1 MRVRSQSLVLALV
14 VSLLPASGL
23 GQGQPGVSLVRPGGL
38 SELREW
44 DARVTSMLRG
54 GDLRVRRVFDDA
66 LLPGHQHERLDQ
78 YYRGVKV
85 FGADL
90 SRQTAGGQTI
100 SVFGILYSDID
111 LDTMPG
117 LSESDARMAV
127 EKLTGV
133 ELGASREPELMIL
146 PEGGGYT
153 LTYRARVATSG
164 DITVYFL
171 DAGTGNVVLQ
181 YSDVETQSAVGTGI
195 GVLGDSKKLSVR
207 TQSGSYQAEDQ
218 LRPPAI
224 YTFDMKGNLSRVNDF
239 LNGRITLGQSDVAV
253 DPDNDWRDSAAVDAH
268 AYAGYT
274 YDYFFKRFNRT
285 GLDNRNIAMA
295 SLVHPVRREDLTT
308 HPSSVVSLY
317 YLNAFYAG
325 EGIMVYGEGLP
336 PGYVLAGTGQTV
348 DYFSGALDIVGHEL
362 THGVTDY
369 TSDLIYRNESGALN
383 EAFSDIMATSIEFF
397 FQELGSG
404 LLKADYLIGE
414 DTIRPRG
421 IRSLENPAAYG
432 HPDHYS
438 RRYTGSADNGG
449 VHTNSGIA
457 NHAFYLAIEG
467 GTNRTSGQGVQGVG
481 AASREQIEKIFYR
494 AFTQLMPA
502 NSTFSIARAACE
514 QAARDLYGASSAA
527 FRAVQQAWSA
537 VGVI

>member
-1 MRVRSQSLVLALV
+1 MRVHLRLCVLTLVAA
-14 VSLLPASGL
+14 LLPATGPAQTHPGL
-23 GQGQPGVSLVRPGGL
+23 LQVRPDVL
-38 SELREW
+38 SDLRAW
-44 DARVTSMLRG
+44 DTRVTSMLRG
-54 GDLRVRRVFDDA
+54 GELRVHRVFDDA

-90 SRQTAGGQTI
+90 VRQVAGGQTI
-100 SVFGILYSDID
+100 SVFGVLYSDIG
-111 LDTMPG
+111 LDTVPRQ
-117 LSESDARMAV
+117 SEADARAAI
-127 EKLTGV
+127 ERLTGV
-133 ELGASREPELMIL
+133 ELGASRGPELMVL
-146 PEGGGYT
+146 PHEGSYF
-153 LTYRARVATSG
+153 LTYRARVATPG

-171 DAGTGNVVLQ
+171 DANTGDLVLQ
-181 YSDVETQSAVGTGI
+181 YSDAKTQSAVGTGI
-195 GVLGDSKKLSVR
+195 GVLGDRKKLSVR
-207 TQSGSYQAEDQ
+207 PQSGTYQAEDE

-224 YTFDMKGNLSRVNDF
+224 YTFNMKGNVNRVMDF
-239 LNGRITLGQSDVAV
+239 LNGRVTLSQNDLATDS
-253 DPDNDWRDSAAVDAH
+253 DNDWRDAATVDAH

-274 YDYFFKRFNRT
+274 YDYFYKRFSRT
-285 GLDNRNIAMA
+285 GLDNRNISMA

-308 HPSSVVSLY
+308 QPPSVVSLF

-325 EGIMVYGEGLP
+325 DGIMVYGEGLP

-362 THGVTDY
+362 AHGVTDY

-397 FQELGSG
+397 FQDVGSG
-404 LLKADYLIGE
+404 LLKADYLVGE

-432 HPDHYS
+432 DPDHYS

-449 VHTNSGIA
+449 VHINSGIA
-457 NHAFYLAIEG
+457 NQAFYLAVEG
-467 GTNRTSGQGVQGVG
+467 GTNRTSGLTVPGVG
-481 AASREQIEKIFYR
+481 AANRDQIEKIFYR

-514 QAARDLYGASSAA
+514 QAARDLYGASSNA
-527 FRAVQQAWSA
+527 FRSVQIAWSA
-537 VGVI
+537 VGVT